1 MFCFLFCLVFEII
14 AVQNA
19 HCHSNHTAAV
29 TKRNTVC
36 TSPALTCASEAGW
49 QKLFGQLPGVCN
61 CYQYGGPR
69 YAPAPSPA
77 GPSSSA
83 TPSAGAAPVGFS
95 VCGEDGQER
104 EAAGEAEGP
113 SMSRLVMAPQLVDAA
128 LNQRKNSVC
137 RR

>member
-1 MFCFLFCLVFEII
+1 MGAFLILFG
-14 AVQNA
+14 
-19 HCHSNHTAAV
+19 SNQTPTTQYRVHF
-29 TKRNTVC
+29 
-36 TSPALTCASEAGW
+36 AGTDLRERSQPRW
-49 QKLFGQLPGVCN
+49 QKLLGQLPGVCRAFVIAN
-61 CYQYGGPR
+61 QYGGPR

-113 SMSRLVMAPQLVDAA
+113 SMSRLVMPPQLVDAA
-128 LNQRKNSVC
+128 LNQR
-137 RR
+137 

>member
-1 MFCFLFCLVFEII
+1 MCY
-14 AVQNA
+14 
-19 HCHSNHTAAV
+19 
-29 TKRNTVC
+29 
-36 TSPALTCASEAGW
+36 
-49 QKLFGQLPGVCN
+49 FGHRGGVSGGVVVHWSGLP
-61 CYQYGGPR
+61 QR

-128 LNQRKNSVC
+128 LNQR
-137 RR
+137 